1 MKALE
6 SLWKETKVRFDELEK
21 ALIDCYITFMR
32 EVAKIYLEQGRKVFF
47 KENRIVHW
55 GEWNFGTLL
64 IEGDEKVSEVFG
76 DHISEIRFE
85 PEIGEEVIK
94 GYAEIRK
101 ENLQD
106 IRYRL

>member
-1 MKALE
+1 MEALK
-6 SLWKETKVRFDELEK
+6 SFWKETKVRFDELEK
-21 ALIDCYITFMR
+21 ALIDCYLTFLR

-55 GEWNFGTLL
+55 GEWNFGSLL

-76 DHISEIRFE
+76 DCISEIRFE
-85 PEIGEEVIK
+85 PEISEEIIK

-101 ENLQD
+101 ENLED